1 MEKGCCHRGKY
12 LVLNPL
18 VVSLFATEEKYDF
31 LRKYKVEETYISE
44 VIYTMVYI
52 GILRCIMTTT
62 TIKIQ
67 NDTKSQIDQFRE
79 YKNESYDEV
88 IKKLI
93 FIVKNLKN
101 EPELSK
107 ETVIAIETARE
118 RIKKGHFVSEE
129 EAKYRLGL

>member
-1 MEKGCCHRGKY
+1 
-12 LVLNPL
+12 
-18 VVSLFATEEKYDF
+18 
-31 LRKYKVEETYISE
+31 
-44 VIYTMVYI
+44 MVYI
-52 GILRCIMTTT
+52 GILRYSMSTT

-67 NDTKSQIDQFRE
+67 RDTKLQIDQFRE

-93 FIVKNLKN
+93 FIVKNLKK

-107 ETVIAIETARE
+107 ETIKGIEAARE

>member
-1 MEKGCCHRGKY
+1 
-12 LVLNPL
+12 
-18 VVSLFATEEKYDF
+18 
-31 LRKYKVEETYISE
+31 
-44 VIYTMVYI
+44 MVYI

-93 FIVKNLKN
+93 FIVKNLKE

-107 ETVIAIETARE
+107 ETIKAIEAARE